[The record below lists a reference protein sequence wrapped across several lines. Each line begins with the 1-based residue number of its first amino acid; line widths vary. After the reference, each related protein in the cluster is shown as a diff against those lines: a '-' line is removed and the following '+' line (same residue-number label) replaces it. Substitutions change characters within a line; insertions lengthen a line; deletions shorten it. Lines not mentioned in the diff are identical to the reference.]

1 MISQIVLD
9 SLANSLDWRNDITV
23 MKYNKYNKK
32 YSRGPGF
39 DTQNRKV
46 VIVSDEPA
54 VDENGKRKSRLVT
67 PRSKNEETLV
77 AHPPSPHESDVRI
90 KHQPELK
97 SGFLELSKKGTIRFT
112 SYEEHN
118 PG

>member
-1 MISQIVLD
+1 M
-9 SLANSLDWRNDITV
+9 V

-32 YSRGPGF
+32 YGGKDPHLDRI
-39 DTQNRKV
+39 
-46 VIVSDEPA
+46 VIANDEEPTA
-54 VDENGKRKSRLVT
+54 IDESGKRKSRLVT
-67 PRSKNEETLV
+67 PRSKNAETLV